1 MADHQ
6 DSPPP
11 QEASP
16 FGQFEQEPVLQ
27 RGSAR
32 RPNVLRN
39 PAVAGLVLAL
49 LVASPL
55 VVAGLGSPADSGS
68 GAPADDSLS
77 APAPP
82 DRRGDGGGSD
92 YSMQPGT
99 GSPQPQS
106 DLIGTWSGVVTD
118 DAGGSTA
125 ESVTITVDTFDGF
138 GDGTLETQLGES
150 HCTEDLAWATTDGD
164 TEVFEAT
171 DPEGECVPS
180 TVRLEHDS
188 SDDTVR
194 YVEEWERAGEP
205 VSYSG
210 WLERR

>member
-11 QEASP
+11 PEASP

-27 RGSAR
+27 RESAR

-39 PAVAGLVLAL
+39 PAVAGLLLAL

-55 VVAGLGSPADSGS
+55 VVSGLGSPTDPGS
-68 GAPADDSLS
+68 GAPSDDIRSS
-77 APAPP
+77 PAPSERP
-82 DRRGDGGGSD
+82 GDGGGSN
-92 YSMQPGT
+92 YSMEPGSK
-99 GSPQPQS
+99 SPKPQS

-118 DAGGSTA
+118 DAGGSTE
-125 ESVTITVDTFDGF
+125 ESVAITVETFDGF
-138 GDGTLETQLGES
+138 ADGALETQLGDS
-150 HCTEDLAWATTDGD
+150 HCTEELAWVTTDGD

-171 DPEGECVPS
+171 DPEGECVPT

-194 YVEEWERAGEP
+194 YVEEWERAGET

-210 WLERR
+210 WLERH

>member
-27 RGSAR
+27 RASAR

-39 PAVAGLVLAL
+39 PAVVGLLLAL

-55 VVAGLGSPADSGS
+55 VVAGLGPTGSGS
-68 GAPADDSLS
+68 GAPADEFLS
-77 APAPP
+77 SPAPS
-82 DRRGDGGGSD
+82 DDYGVGGGSD
-92 YSMQPGT
+92 HSLEPG
-99 GSPQPQS
+99 SRNPEPQS

-118 DAGGSTA
+118 HAGGST
-125 ESVTITVDTFDGF
+125 EQSVTITVDTFDGF
-138 GDGTLETQLGES
+138 ADGTIETQLGDS
-150 HCTEDLAWATTDGD
+150 HCTEELAWVTTDGD

-188 SDDTVR
+188 SGDTVR
-194 YVEEWERAGEP
+194 YVEEWDRAGET
-205 VSYSG
+205 VTYSG
-210 WLERR
+210 RLERH